1 MRAWVAIPAAAIA
14 MGAALLAGSVDTGVR
29 LDAAATRGFIEVR
42 IAVAEPAGVM
52 TDACVFSAE
61 AMAAGA
67 PAQCGDARVVHAV
80 AVVGDAAPPAAAAE
94 APLEWPGDFFSLTI
108 EAALSAWDATI
119 GFLGTLIDYAGKAGG
134 LDI

>member
-29 LDAAATRGFIEVR
+29 QDAAATRGFIEVR
-42 IAVAEPAGVM
+42 IAVAEPADVM

-67 PAQCGDARVVHAV
+67 PAQCGAARVVHAV
-80 AVVGDAAPPAAAAE
+80 TVVGEPPREAPRE
-94 APLEWPGDFFSLTI
+94 APLEWPGDFFSMTLD
-108 EAALSAWDATI
+108 AALGVWEATL
-119 GFLGTLIDYAGKAGG
+119 GFLGSLIDYAGEAGG